1 MMTGSILGFAAIAT
15 YLAGWF
21 FHQRQLRLD
30 KQTQPLALQLVAA
43 GAIVLHGLAIA
54 AMLFVDG
61 GLDLSL
67 LKIIAL
73 LALVINILVWIS
85 GLKKPLQS
93 LNLFLFPISALSLL
107 IALLSPSTKPALTMS
122 ADMQAHVLISLL
134 AYSLLA
140 IAALQ
145 ALLAGY
151 QDWQLKHKHQN
162 LLMRTFPPVQT
173 MEALLFE
180 LIWAGEILLTLSLLS
195 GFLFYDDLFA
205 QKLVHKVVFSLVA
218 WAVYAILLWG
228 RHYRGWRGN
237 KALRWTWAGFSAILL
252 GFIGSKFVVEFI
264 LS

>member
-1 MMTGSILGFAAIAT
+1 MMTGSILGFVAIAI
-15 YLAGWF
+15 YLAGWV

-30 KQTQPLALQLVAA
+30 SQTKPAALQIVAG
-43 GAIVLHGLAIA
+43 GAIVLHGFAIGDL
-54 AMLFVDG
+54 MFVDG

-85 GLKKPLQS
+85 GLKKPLQN
-93 LNLFLFPISALSLL
+93 LNLLLFPISALSLL
-107 IALLSPSTKPALTMS
+107 VALLSTSTKPALIMS
-122 ADMQAHVLISLL
+122 VEIQAHVLISIL

-173 MEALLFE
+173 METLLFE
-180 LIWAGEILLTLSLLS
+180 LIWAGEILSTLSLLS
-195 GFLFYDDLFA
+195 GFLF
-205 QKLVHKVVFSLVA
+205 
-218 WAVYAILLWG
+218 
-228 RHYRGWRGN
+228 
-237 KALRWTWAGFSAILL
+237 
-252 GFIGSKFVVEFI
+252 
-264 LS
+264 

>member
-1 MMTGSILGFAAIAT
+1 MTGLILGCAAIAT
-15 YLAGWF
+15 YLAGWV
-21 FHQRQLRLD
+21 FHQQQLRLD
-30 KQTQPLALQLVAA
+30 KQTTPAALQAVAA
-43 GAIVLHGLAIA
+43 TAIVLHGLTIGDL
-54 AMLFVDG
+54 LFVDS

-73 LALVINILVWIS
+73 LALVINILVWVS

-93 LNLFLFPISALSLL
+93 LNLFLFPVSALSLL
-107 IALLSPSTKPALTMS
+107 VALISTSTKPVTVMS
-122 ADMQAHVLISLL
+122 TQLQAHVLISIL

-228 RHYRGWRGN
+228 RHFQGWRGN
-237 KALRWTWAGFSAILL
+237 KAIRWTWAGFSAILL

>member
-1 MMTGSILGFAAIAT
+1 MTGSILGFAAIAT

-107 IALLSPSTKPALTMS
+107 IALLSGTEFGWDNSSEYVA
-122 ADMQAHVLISLL
+122 SLL
-134 AYSLLA
+134 YLSVFGTIIAFGAYLKLLL
-140 IAALQ
+140 ILGPEK
-145 ALLAGY
+145 AGY
-151 QDWQLKHKHQN
+151 TG
-162 LLMRTFPPVQT
+162 LLIPF
-173 MEALLFE
+173 F
-180 LIWAGEILLTLSLLS
+180 
-195 GFLFYDDLFA
+195 
-205 QKLVHKVVFSLVA
+205 
-218 WAVYAILLWG
+218 AILLSTLFED
-228 RHYRGWRGN
+228 YQ
-237 KALRWTWAGFSAILL
+237 WTAVAAL
-252 GFIGSKFVVEFI
+252 GFALVGIGNYIVMGRR
-264 LS
+264 

>member
-1 MMTGSILGFAAIAT
+1 MTGSILGFAAIAI
-15 YLAGWF
+15 YLAGWML
-21 FHQRQLRLD
+21 HQRQLRLD
-30 KQTQPLALQLVAA
+30 RQTKPAALQAVAA
-43 GAIVLHGLAIA
+43 CAIVFHGLAITDL
-54 AMLFVDG
+54 LFVDS

-67 LKIIAL
+67 LKITAL
-73 LALVINILVWIS
+73 LALVINILVWVS

-107 IALLSPSTKPALTMS
+107 VALLSTSTKPVSIMS
-122 ADMQAHVLISLL
+122 VDMQAHVLISIL

-195 GFLFYDDLFA
+195 GFLSYEDLFA
-205 QKLVHKVVFSLVA
+205 QKLVHKVAFSLLA

-237 KALRWTWAGFSAILL
+237 KAIRWTWAGFSAILL

>member
-1 MMTGSILGFAAIAT
+1 
-15 YLAGWF
+15 
-21 FHQRQLRLD
+21 
-30 KQTQPLALQLVAA
+30 
-43 GAIVLHGLAIA
+43 
-54 AMLFVDG
+54 
-61 GLDLSL
+61 
-67 LKIIAL
+67 
-73 LALVINILVWIS
+73 
-85 GLKKPLQS
+85 
-93 LNLFLFPISALSLL
+93 
-107 IALLSPSTKPALTMS
+107 MS

-145 ALLAGY
+145 ALLAGS
-151 QDWQLKHKHQN
+151 QDWQLKHKLQN

-237 KALRWTWAGFSAILL
+237 KAIRWTWAGFSAILL